1 MYKANYHT
9 HTFRC
14 QHAGGTEEDYV
25 QAAIAN
31 NLQVLG
37 ISDHGPFE
45 TLNLGLRMSY
55 EELCDYVQIIDRLKE
70 TYRDKITL
78 YKGVEIEYIPTM
90 CNYYEKLL
98 TKHGLE
104 YLVLGEH
111 SYLLPNGDFQNI
123 YSAPSSDCYIG
134 YANAIAEAVRTGFFR
149 ILAHPD
155 LCMLN
160 PYAWDSN
167 CEKAFDIILDAV
179 SRSDILLEYNAN
191 GLRRNTSSYPDGER
205 YPYPHKRFWEMVAKT
220 NLPVIIGCDCHNP
233 KHMYDEYVALAET
246 QLSELGIT
254 PVEFMKGFEPAII
267 ID

>member
-55 EELCDYVQIIDRLKE
+55 EELCDYVQTIDQLKE
-70 TYRDKITL
+70 IYRDKITL

-104 YLVLGEH
+104 YLVIFFPTEI
-111 SYLLPNGDFQNI
+111 FKI
-123 YSAPSSDCYIG
+123 Y
-134 YANAIAEAVRTGFFR
+134 
-149 ILAHPD
+149 
-155 LCMLN
+155 
-160 PYAWDSN
+160 
-167 CEKAFDIILDAV
+167 
-179 SRSDILLEYNAN
+179 ILL
-191 GLRRNTSSYPDGER
+191 
-205 YPYPHKRFWEMVAKT
+205 
-220 NLPVIIGCDCHNP
+220 LPVIAISDMPMQLP
-233 KHMYDEYVALAET
+233 K
-246 QLSELGIT
+246 LSEPASFASLRTRIYVCSIHMPGIVTAKKHLILFWT
-254 PVEFMKGFEPAII
+254 PYPAVIFC
-267 ID
+267 